1 MASKNRTDVL
11 IVGAGPTGLMLAL
24 ELSLQNIPFR
34 IIDSSPSR
42 SPYSRAFA
50 IHARSLELLSR
61 HEGILPNLVKR
72 GTFNLSVNLFS
83 NKKPVFTLNLQD
95 TPFKDTMFPGPLF
108 VSQAITEEVMDSAL
122 ADYGN
127 AVEWGVEALKVEQDD
142 DGVDVVL
149 RRADG
154 SEECIQAKY
163 VVGCDGAHS
172 IVRKSA
178 GLSFEGAVYPQN
190 FILAD
195 VHLEWEHKAN
205 LHIFIGHYGLLA
217 ALPLQN
223 GIFRLVCSRPFETDK
238 ETEPTLDDFRAAIN
252 QHVPGKVD
260 ISNPIWMTRFRLHHR
275 IASNY
280 RSGRLFL
287 AGDAAHIH
295 SPVGGQGMNTGI
307 QDSVNLGWKLAR
319 VLRGESPDSLLDSYN
334 LERHKVGLAILHGT
348 DRVFE
353 LMATTN
359 PIFLFLRN
367 WLVPWVVP
375 FIMGDAGRRASRMRF
390 VSQLGVR
397 YRNSPIV
404 GNSWSWNG
412 KLRGGNRAAD
422 GKLIGS
428 GGETTLIGLLKGPGY
443 HLFLFSGVEDS
454 TVRLE
459 ELCEAEKSLV
469 ESKDAVTVHKIT
481 AAEEQVGRAFV
492 DVGGNL
498 HDWYGFEGPGFLLVR
513 PDGYIGFIGYLK
525 DQDGPVPLA

>member
-1 MASKNRTDVL
+1 MASKTKPDVL
-11 IVGAGPTGLMLAL
+11 IIGAGPTGLMLAL

-34 IIDSSPSR
+34 IIDCSPSR

-61 HEGILPNLVKR
+61 HEGILPSLIKR

-108 VSQAITEEVMDSAL
+108 VSQAITEEVMDGAL
-122 ADYGN
+122 AGYGN

-142 DGVDVVL
+142 EGADVVL

-154 SEECIQAKY
+154 SEELGQAKY

-178 GLSFEGAVYPQN
+178 GLSFEGAVYPQD

-195 VHLEWEHKAN
+195 VQLEWEHKAN

-238 ETEPTLDDFRAAIN
+238 EMEPALDDFRAAIK
-252 QHVPGKVD
+252 QHVPGKVA

-287 AGDAAHIH
+287 AGDAA
-295 SPVGGQGMNTGI
+295 SYSQSSRRTRYEYRYPR
-307 QDSVNLGWKLAR
+307 LGK
-319 VLRGESPDSLLDSYN
+319 P
-334 LERHKVGLAILHGT
+334 
-348 DRVFE
+348 
-353 LMATTN
+353 
-359 PIFLFLRN
+359 
-367 WLVPWVVP
+367 
-375 FIMGDAGRRASRMRF
+375 
-390 VSQLGVR
+390 
-397 YRNSPIV
+397 
-404 GNSWSWNG
+404 
-412 KLRGGNRAAD
+412 
-422 GKLIGS
+422 
-428 GGETTLIGLLKGPGY
+428 
-443 HLFLFSGVEDS
+443 
-454 TVRLE
+454 RLE
-459 ELCEAEKSLV
+459 TGASSLWKKS
-469 ESKDAVTVHKIT
+469 
-481 AAEEQVGRAFV
+481 
-492 DVGGNL
+492 
-498 HDWYGFEGPGFLLVR
+498 GFSAR
-513 PDGYIGFIGYLK
+513 
-525 DQDGPVPLA
+525 